1 MTKLAEHSKRGVVV
15 WNVCNSVI
23 ATSSGHKKKAP
34 CLIPHFNQSNRT
46 MQSRR
51 SCGTIQKE
59 WRSED
64 EGQVALV
71 FLPQA
76 MLNRLSKLSHSE
88 LFLKKLVRAL
98 PSYLG

>member
-1 MTKLAEHSKRGVVV
+1 
-15 WNVCNSVI
+15 
-23 ATSSGHKKKAP
+23 
-34 CLIPHFNQSNRT
+34 
-46 MQSRR
+46 MQFRR

-76 MLNRLSKLSHSE
+76 MLNRLLKLSDSG
-88 LFLKKLVRAL
+88 LFEEVGACLAVISRMSATTGRIRRAVAYESTEFLVF
-98 PSYLG
+98 

>member
-1 MTKLAEHSKRGVVV
+1 
-15 WNVCNSVI
+15 
-23 ATSSGHKKKAP
+23 
-34 CLIPHFNQSNRT
+34 
-46 MQSRR
+46 
-51 SCGTIQKE
+51 
-59 WRSED
+59 
-64 EGQVALV
+64 GQVALV